1 MSRKAATYALIATAL
16 MLTVTVSRA
25 DESDSTRA
33 SLPATASSIA
43 SYPPERTIH
52 QSFKIGGKTLNYRV
66 TAGAVPVTDESGNTI
81 AAVTFVAYLLEDTGG
96 DRPVTFAM
104 NGGPG
109 SASANL
115 NGGGIGPKRLVF
127 DPTSTRV
134 PQWVDNPDS
143 WLPFTDLVFIDPVG
157 TGFSRS
163 FLPPGPS
170 RKSLLHV
177 RQRYRVPVA
186 IPV

>member
-1 MSRKAATYALIATAL
+1 MAAY
-16 MLTVTVSRA
+16 
-25 DESDSTRA
+25 A
-33 SLPATASSIA
+33 SLPAPANSIA
-43 SYPPERTIH
+43 SYPAEKTIR
-52 QSFKIGGKTLNYRV
+52 QSLKIGGKTLSYRV

-115 NGGGIGPKRLVF
+115 NGGGVGPKRLVF

-134 PQWVDNPDS
+134 PRWVDNPDS
-143 WLPFTDLVFIDPVG
+143 WLPFTDLVFID
-157 TGFSRS
+157 
-163 FLPPGPS
+163 
-170 RKSLLHV
+170 RKSTRLNSSHDV
-177 RQRYRVPVA
+177 ISRMPSSA
-186 IPV
+186 